1 MKKMIR
7 NIAKMLG
14 VKTYYHFSATYDR
27 DSHTGFSISGGT
39 LGVSP
44 WLHLDNYEKMVSEIR
59 VDLENKGVKVNQI
72 RLTSITKLGL

>member
-7 NIAKMLG
+7 NIATKLG

-39 LGVSP
+39 LGVRP
-44 WLHLDNYEKMVSEIR
+44 WLHLDNYDELISEIIG
-59 VDLENKGVKVNQI
+59 DLKGKGIYADQI
-72 RLTSITKLGL
+72 AITSITKIGL